1 MVSPELPII
10 DNIFFVDFG
19 IGWWKWQI
27 RCGKCMFTSSI
38 NLTGMDG
45 CIDEVNGGISP
56 LRRIKYIIANTS
68 IKKIITIPL
77 DASQL

>member
-1 MVSPELPII
+1 
-10 DNIFFVDFG
+10 
-19 IGWWKWQI
+19 
-27 RCGKCMFTSSI
+27 MFTSSI